1 MGGLSLVLA
10 GCKAYPERGIALD
23 LTADHNPDPHRQP
36 CLTPRRA
43 PRDDERRNTYEGNVM
58 KRSTDRFLT
67 THTGS
72 LPRPEDLI
80 RMMYA
85 KEEGVP
91 VDAAALAQRV
101 AAAVGE
107 VVGKQAAAGVDVI
120 NDGEMSK
127 PSYATYIKDRLSG
140 FGGTGNT
147 FVYQDLVDFPNLAKR
162 VFGDPGRSRRKTPAC
177 NAPIGVRDPQA
188 ARADVDHL
196 KAALASV
203 EASEAF
209 LTAASPGVVSLFFR
223 NEHYPTEEAYL
234 FAIAEAMRQE
244 YETIAG
250 AGIVLQI
257 DCPDLGMGRH
267 IQHAD
272 LSLPEWRKKAQL
284 HVEALDHAVRNIPPE
299 QLRMHLCW
307 GNYEGPHH
315 CDVPLADV
323 IDIVLRARPTAIAL
337 EAANP
342 RHAHEW
348 KLWET
353 QKLPDG
359 KLLIP
364 GVIESKS
371 NFIEHPELIAQ
382 RIGRYARLVGRE
394 NVIAGSDCGFGTW
407 VGQAA
412 VDPDVVWAKM
422 AAMAEGAR
430 IASREFWKH

>member
-1 MGGLSLVLA
+1 
-10 GCKAYPERGIALD
+10 
-23 LTADHNPDPHRQP
+23 
-36 CLTPRRA
+36 
-43 PRDDERRNTYEGNVM
+43 M

-91 VDAAALAQRV
+91 VDAAALSQRV
-101 AAAVGE
+101 ASAVDE
-107 VVGKQAAAGVDVI
+107 VVRKQAQAGVDVI

-140 FGGTGNT
+140 FGGVGNT
-147 FVYQDLVDFPNLAKR
+147 FVYQDLADFPNLARR

-177 NAPIGVRDPQA
+177 NAAIGVRNPQA
-188 ARADVDHL
+188 AQADVDHL
-196 KAALASV
+196 KAAFANV
-203 EASEAF
+203 EAKEAF
-209 LTAASPGVVSLFFR
+209 MTAASPGVVSLFFR

-244 YETIAG
+244 YETIAS

-284 HVEALDHAVRNIPPE
+284 HVEALDHAVANISPE

-323 IDIVLRARPTAIAL
+323 IDIVFRARPSAIAI

-348 KLWET
+348 KLFET
-353 QKLPDG
+353 VKLPDG
-359 KLLIP
+359 KVLIP

-371 NFIEHPELIAQ
+371 NFIEHPELVAQ
-382 RIGRYARLVGRE
+382 RIGRYAKLVGRE

>member
-1 MGGLSLVLA
+1 
-10 GCKAYPERGIALD
+10 
-23 LTADHNPDPHRQP
+23 
-36 CLTPRRA
+36 
-43 PRDDERRNTYEGNVM
+43 M
-58 KRSTDRFLT
+58 KRSTHRFLT

-91 VDAAALAQRV
+91 VDAAALSARV
-101 AAAVGE
+101 AEAVQE
-107 VVGKQAAAGVDVI
+107 VVRKQVDAGIDIVD
-120 NDGEMSK
+120 DGEMSK

-140 FGGTGNT
+140 FGGAGNT
-147 FVYQDLVDFPNLAKR
+147 FVYQDLTGFPNLAKR

-177 NAPIGVRDPQA
+177 NAAIGVRDARA
-188 ARADVDHL
+188 AQADVDHL
-196 KAALASV
+196 KAALAAVNV
-203 EASEAF
+203 EDAF

-223 NEHYPTEEAYL
+223 NEHYASEEAYL
-234 FAIAEAMRQE
+234 FAIADAMRHE

-250 AGIVLQI
+250 AGFVLQI

-272 LSLPEWRKKAQL
+272 LSVGEWRNKAQL
-284 HVEALDHAVRNIPPE
+284 HVEALNHAVANIPAE

-323 IDIVLRARPTAIAL
+323 IDIVLRAKPAAISL

-348 KLWET
+348 KLFET
-353 QKLPDG
+353 AKLPEG
-359 KLLIP
+359 KVLIP

-371 NFIEHPELIAQ
+371 NFIEHPELVAQ
-382 RIGRYARLVGRE
+382 RIGRYASLVGRE

-412 VDPDVVWAKM
+412 VDPDVVWAKL

-430 IASREFWKH
+430 LASKEFWKR

>member
-1 MGGLSLVLA
+1 
-10 GCKAYPERGIALD
+10 
-23 LTADHNPDPHRQP
+23 
-36 CLTPRRA
+36 
-43 PRDDERRNTYEGNVM
+43 M
-58 KRSTDRFLT
+58 KHSTERFLT

-72 LPRPEDLI
+72 LPRPDDLV

-91 VDAAALAQRV
+91 VERAALDERIAS
-101 AAAVGE
+101 AVEE
-107 VVGKQAAAGVDVI
+107 VVRKQAEAGVDVV

-140 FGGTGNT
+140 FGGAGNT
-147 FVYQDLVDFPNLAKR
+147 FVYQDLVDFPGLAKR

-177 NAPIGVRDPQA
+177 NAAIAVRDRDAPKT
-188 ARADVDHL
+188 DVEHL
-196 KAALASV
+196 KAGFARVKAQDM
-203 EASEAF
+203 F
-209 LTAASPGVVSLFFR
+209 LTAASPGVIALFFR
-223 NEHYPTEEAYL
+223 NEHYPTEEAYI
-234 FAIAEAMRQE
+234 FAIAEAMRHE
-244 YETIAG
+244 YETIANSG
-250 AGIVLQI
+250 VVLQI

-267 IQHAD
+267 IQYAD
-272 LSLPEWRKKAQL
+272 LSLPEWRRKAEL
-284 HVEALDHAVRNIPPE
+284 HVEALNRAVANIPADR
-299 QLRMHLCW
+299 LRMHLCW

-315 CDVPLADV
+315 CDVALGDV
-323 IDIVLRARPTAIAL
+323 IDIVFKAKPSAIAL

-348 KLWET
+348 AVFEKV
-353 QKLPDG
+353 KLPPG
-359 KLLIP
+359 KILIP

-382 RIGRYARLVGRE
+382 RIGRYAKLVGRE
-394 NVIAGSDCGFGTW
+394 NVMAGSDCGFGTW

-430 IASREFWKH
+430 IASRELWGR

>member
-1 MGGLSLVLA
+1 
-10 GCKAYPERGIALD
+10 
-23 LTADHNPDPHRQP
+23 
-36 CLTPRRA
+36 
-43 PRDDERRNTYEGNVM
+43 M
-58 KRSTDRFLT
+58 KRSTERFLT

-91 VDAAALAQRV
+91 VDAAALSQRI
-101 AAAVGE
+101 AAAVEE
-107 VVGKQAAAGVDVI
+107 VVRKQVAAGVDVV

-147 FVYQDLVDFPNLAKR
+147 FVYQDLAEFPSLEKR

-177 NAPIGVRDPQA
+177 NAAIGVRDPQGA
-188 ARADVDHL
+188 QNDVDHL

-203 EASEAF
+203 EVQDAF

-223 NEHYPTEEAYL
+223 NDHYPTEEAYL

-244 YETIAG
+244 YETIAR

-267 IQHAD
+267 IQYAD
-272 LSLPEWRKKAQL
+272 LSLAEWRKKAQM
-284 HVEALDHAVRNIPPE
+284 HVEALNHAVANIPPE

-323 IDIVLRARPTAIAL
+323 IDIVFRARPSAIAL

-348 KLWET
+348 KLFET
-353 QKLPDG
+353 VKLPEG

-382 RIGRYARLVGRE
+382 RIGHYARLVGRE

-430 IASREFWKH
+430 IASREFWKR